1 MFSILFF
8 PIIGL
13 ESSDPSADKI
23 TKEIKHFFYLH
34 GIHILLAVS
43 VLIVVL
49 FTILIILFLR
59 KKKSGEREP
68 NLVTSD
74 AESSP
79 KTFNPLKAISTPPVQ
94 KVNRFSEVWKMKV
107 NFAIYRTRFHYL
119 TVTFNWKRVFT
130 LSAWAFLIA
139 AQCIFLWI
147 QTVV

>member
-1 MFSILFF
+1 MLNETKLFMFESIDNDVLHLFF

-23 TKEIKHFFYLH
+23 TKEIEHFFYLH

-79 KTFNPLKAISTPPVQ
+79 KTFNPLKAISTHLCRKSTDFQ
-94 KVNRFSEVWKMKV
+94 RFGNEGKFCHLQNMFSLSLSYCD
-107 NFAIYRTRFHYL
+107 IQL
-119 TVTFNWKRVFT
+119 KRLFT
-130 LSAWAFLIA
+130 L
-139 AQCIFLWI
+139 
-147 QTVV
+147 